1 MTPKLE
7 KEALYLPDKIL
18 TWLKEKS
25 RQYAVHEK
33 LKVVIL
39 FSGDI
44 GFYSGWSKVRI
55 CLQEALQKGI
65 LHGTL
70 QSIPG
75 ISSIQMMA
83 AACGVSWENAGIYSI
98 HGKTDTDGW
107 QAEVIH
113 RLHENGRLFLL
124 VSGAEDIRKLG
135 ALFSDKE
142 ACRITVGY
150 QLSYPQQKLW
160 CLHRKRARR
169 HNRKDC
175 MLS

>member
-1 MTPKLE
+1 M
-7 KEALYLPDKIL
+7 
-18 TWLKEKS
+18 
-25 RQYAVHEK
+25 HEK

-39 FSGDI
+39 FRGYW
-44 GFYSGWSKVRI
+44 FYSGWSMVRV

-65 LHGTL
+65 LHGTM

-98 HGKTDTDGW
+98 HGKTDTGGW
-107 QAEVIH
+107 QAEVLH

-135 ALFSDKE
+135 ALFRIKE

-150 QLSYPQQKLW
+150 QLSYPQQKLMVLYTGSVQGDRTGRIV
-160 CLHRKRARR
+160 CCHDREGRTE
-169 HNRKDC
+169 
-175 MLS
+175 SE